1 MIILKYCKRENGDNY
16 RKVLCEMSL
25 QYTFLSENANMK
37 GTRLQIC
44 SDEKRSV
51 SVLQYKAQ
59 GCLLYS
65 HEKGMYSEDKKRQV
79 KRIHE
84 FLKIADSHGIDLVVT
99 PEATVPLDIVR
110 EIIDGNEVRPE
121 RGKLWCLGVEGIS
134 KQDYKLMIDEWGK
147 RQDIAFVYPQTI
159 NMCKHINALFYFFQ
173 TIDNKLAVVLQAKTG
188 AMRDVSFSHEQA
200 DLSTGEEIFIL
211 DLNGTDVAQNVVAT
225 LICADILNINCADF
239 CSKFHGKSPV
249 ILNIQMNPK
258 PFHERIIGF
267 RRTFFEDNDMRNA
280 QIIVANWGR
289 GTTIHVEGT
298 NNEDTGYSDSGSTI
312 YFSLGNNHW
321 QNSINSIF
329 ENREF
334 VINGIGENQKFGLE
348 YFLTRQYEIWKI
360 QEEIQVVYY
369 EKKVGNSKS
378 FERDAM
384 GRQFFPFIVQKY
396 RYNDENNLEEDKEN
410 HCDCNEMTEI
420 LNIFKHRASDDIK
433 KCANKKCEEC
443 TRFYAEVLISWCLGE
458 KISDEFLV
466 ENGKAHRTVQALYQ
480 DDKDTVKKAY
490 LKKLMHGVE
499 TIPFPER
506 FGEFNES
513 QDFSFEIDHD
523 AAERGGNNKYNL
535 VLKCNKSGYKRLLV
549 IFLGDMD
556 IGDVR
561 RRYTEIKKS
570 VHIDRQDNIL
580 IYYVDMDGIHIYAE
594 PYEQESI
601 LVHNADFSAD
611 IESIK

>member
-1 MIILKYCKRENGDNY
+1 
-16 RKVLCEMSL
+16 MSL
-25 QYTFLSENANMK
+25 KYTFLSENANMK

-44 SDEKRSV
+44 NDEKRSV

-65 HEKGMYSEDKKRQV
+65 HEKGMYSEDKNRQI
-79 KRIHE
+79 KQIHE
-84 FLKIADSHGIDLVVT
+84 FLKIADSYGIDLVVT
-99 PEATVPLDIVR
+99 PEASVPLDVV
-110 EIIDGNEVRPE
+110 EKIIDGNEVRPE
-121 RGKLWCLGVEGIS
+121 KGKLWCLGVEGIA
-134 KQDYKLMIDEWGK
+134 KKDYKLLIDEWVK
-147 RQDIAFVYPQTI
+147 RQDITFVYSQPI
-159 NMCKHINALFYFFQ
+159 NMSKYINALFYFFQ
-173 TIDNKLAVVLQAKTG
+173 TVDNKLAVVLQAKTG

-211 DLNGTDVAQNVVAT
+211 DLNGTDVAQNVLAT

-249 ILNIQMNPK
+249 VINIQMNPK

-280 QIIVANWGR
+280 QMIVANWGC

-298 NNEDTGYSDSGSTI
+298 GNGDTGYSDSGSTV

-321 QNSINSIF
+321 QDSINSIF
-329 ENREF
+329 ENRDF
-334 VINGIGENQKFGLE
+334 IINGIGENQKSGLE

-360 QEEIQVVYY
+360 QEGIQVAYY

-396 RYNDENNLEEDKEN
+396 RYNDENILEEDKEN
-410 HCDCNEMTEI
+410 RCDCDEITEI
-420 LNIFKHRASDDIK
+420 LNTFQHRASDDIK
-433 KCANKKCEEC
+433 NCANKNCKEC
-443 TRFYAEVLISWCLGE
+443 TRFYAETLISWCLGE

-466 ENGKAHRTVQALYQ
+466 ENGKAHRTVQTLYQ
-480 DDKDTVKKAY
+480 DGKDRDKKAK
-490 LKKLMHGVE
+490 LKRLMQSVE
-499 TIPFPER
+499 TKPFPER
-506 FGEFNES
+506 FGEFNENR
-513 QDFSFEIDHD
+513 DFSFEIDHD

-549 IFLGDMD
+549 IFLGEMD

-561 RRYTEIKKS
+561 RQYTEIKKS

-580 IYYVDMDGIHIYAE
+580 IYYADMGEIQIYTE

-601 LVHNADFSAD
+601 LAHNADYSAD
-611 IESIK
+611 IESFK